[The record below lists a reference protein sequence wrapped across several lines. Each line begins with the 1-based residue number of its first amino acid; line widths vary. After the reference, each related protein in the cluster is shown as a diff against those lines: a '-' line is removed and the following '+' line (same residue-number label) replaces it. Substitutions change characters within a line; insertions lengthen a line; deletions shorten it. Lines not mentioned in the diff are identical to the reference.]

1 MLKQIQKFENDLVS
15 KGYSFIKNDNVYNI
29 QIPNGELIYSPF
41 FFNDVISKQCMDY
54 FLDNEE
60 GINDNWRDYEKDKLS
75 YIRFNNIKWSHDKV
89 FLYDKEHYLPRYSAW
104 YGNNNKPYTY
114 SGLTLTPHIWNGWL
128 EFISKELHYRF
139 DINFNR
145 VLLNWYRDGQDTIG
159 WHKDAEPSLGKN
171 PIIGSVN
178 FGETR
183 RFLLRRIDNNKEKL
197 EIPLGN
203 GTLLLMKGE
212 IQHYWQHSVP
222 KQAKVK
228 GNRINLTFR
237 IIK

>member
-1 MLKQIQKFENDLVS
+1 MIKQIQKLENDLIS
-15 KGYSFIKNDNVYNI
+15 KKYKFTKHNNTYFIQV
-29 QIPNGELIYSPF
+29 PNGELIYSPF
-41 FFNDVISKQCMDY
+41 FFNDEICKQCMNY
-54 FLDNEE
+54 LLDNKE
-60 GINDNWRDYEKDKLS
+60 GINSNWRDYEKDKLS
-75 YIRFNNIKWSHDKV
+75 NINFTNIKWNHDKV

-104 YGNNNKPYTY
+104 YGNSNKSYTY
-114 SGLTLTPHIWNGWL
+114 SGLTLTPHIWKDWL
-128 EFISKELHYRF
+128 LFIQEELKHYF
-139 DINFNR
+139 DIDFNS

-159 WHKDAEPSLGKN
+159 WHKDAESSLGRN

-197 EIPLGN
+197 ELPLGN
-203 GTLLLMKGE
+203 GTVLIMKGE
-212 IQHYWQHSVP
+212 LQHYWQHSVP

-228 GNRINLTFR
+228 DNRINLTFR